1 MKRFRKRILFLSN
14 GYAEDLIAAAIIEK
28 LVNEVPQIEIKALP
42 LVGEGKAY
50 EPLRI
55 LILG

>member
-28 LVNEVPQIEIKALP
+28 LVNEVPQIEIKA
-42 LVGEGKAY
+42 
-50 EPLRI
+50 
-55 LILG
+55 